1 MRYIIGVSGYFHESS
16 VCLLKH
22 GEIIE
27 FVKEES
33 LTRIKGSRGF
43 PFRALTFLTA
53 KYGLNNDNI
62 DHIAFY
68 EKPLRG
74 WALTTYNSL
83 VKPKRS
89 FDLLRSQIKQ
99 FWSGPIHFAGELR
112 RVIRV
117 DENKLVFVP
126 HHLSH
131 ALTALAFVPSQLQ
144 KNALLHFV
152 FDGVGD
158 GNTTT
163 VFKTQKNDA
172 QILFQQDFPH
182 SLGLFYSAVTD
193 YCGFLVNEGEYKL
206 MALAAFG
213 RPIYYDFFREQLFN
227 IEVPKFEL
235 DMSWFDYD
243 VSPERSYSDK
253 WVNKFGPPILEDE
266 LNKMTGDSFQRA
278 ADLALSSQLV
288 LEEVVNST
296 IEWGVE
302 KTGVQNI
309 TISGGVAQNSLAMCS
324 ASKIS
329 SISSLTI
336 PPSPGD
342 SGAAIGAANFAKMMS
357 GSNSVHC
364 KEIFFG
370 HSQLDFGSAVFQD
383 MFCLEKSFS
392 DMDEMLDELISSGEI
407 ICCYFGGNEIGPRA
421 LCNRSIICAA
431 NNQRSV
437 KALNIKIKK
446 REEFR
451 PLAPVMLRQVA
462 ETWFEIN
469 QKVFHCYRWMAL
481 VAMAKEKFPAK
492 YEAVLHVDRTARVQI
507 LDDEMHPLFNFLR
520 RNSGKIHML
529 INTSFNVAGDPI
541 VFDAIDCYV
550 NMSRLGANYMI
561 TDQGLYSLRP

>member
-1 MRYIIGVSGYFHESS
+1 MKYILGVSGYFHDSS
-16 VCLLKH
+16 VCLLKNSQL
-22 GEIIE
+22 IE

-43 PFRALTFLTA
+43 PFRALTFLIA
-53 KYGLNNDNI
+53 KYGLDNDNI

-74 WALTTYNSL
+74 WAATTYNSL
-83 VKPKRS
+83 AKPKRS
-89 FDLLRSQIKQ
+89 FDLLRNQIKQ
-99 FWSGPIHFAGELR
+99 FWSGPIHFASEVR
-112 RVIRV
+112 KVIRI

-131 ALTALAFVPSQLQ
+131 ALSALAFVSPQRQS
-144 KNALLHFV
+144 KELLHFV

-158 GNTTT
+158 GNTTSI
-163 VFKTQKNDA
+163 FRTQKNDA

-206 MALAAFG
+206 MALAAYGKPVYF
-213 RPIYYDFFREQLFN
+213 DFFREHIFN

-253 WVNKFGPPILEDE
+253 WVNKFGPPILEGE
-266 LNKMTGDSFQRA
+266 INKMTGESFERA
-278 ADLALSSQLV
+278 ANLALSSQLI
-288 LEEVVNST
+288 LEEVINST

-302 KTGVQNI
+302 ETGVQNI

-329 SISSLTI
+329 SIASITI

-357 GSNSVHC
+357 GSKSLHC

-370 HSQLDFGSAVFQD
+370 HSQLEFESALFQD
-383 MFCLEKSFS
+383 MFCLEQSFS
-392 DMDEMLDELISSGEI
+392 HMDEMLDDLIGSGEI

-431 NNQRSV
+431 NNKKSV
-437 KALNIKIKK
+437 RALNLKIKK

-451 PLAPVMLRQVA
+451 PLAPVMLRPVA
-462 ETWFEIN
+462 QAWFEIN
-469 QKVFHCYRWMAL
+469 QKVSDCYRWMAL
-481 VAMAKEKFPAK
+481 TTTAKEKFPSE
-492 YEAVLHVDRTARVQI
+492 YTAVLHVDRTARVQI
-507 LDDEMHPLFNFLR
+507 LDDEMHPLHDFLR
-520 RNSGKIHML
+520 RNSGKIDML
-529 INTSFNVAGDPI
+529 VNTSFNVAGDPI

-550 NMSRLGANYMI
+550 NMSRLGATYMI
-561 TDQGLYSLRP
+561 TDNGLYSLKA

>member
-357 GSNSVHC
+357 SSSSVHC

-437 KALNIKIKK
+437 KALNKKLKK

-469 QKVFHCYRWMAL
+469 QKVCHCYRWMAL
-481 VAMAKEKFPAK
+481 VTMAKEKFPAK

-520 RNSGKIHML
+520 RNSGKIDML

>member
-1 MRYIIGVSGYFHESS
+1 MKYILGVSGYFHDSS
-16 VCLLKH
+16 VCLLKNSQL
-22 GEIIE
+22 IE

-43 PFRALTFLTA
+43 PFRALTFLIA
-53 KYGLNNDNI
+53 KYGLDNDNI

-74 WALTTYNSL
+74 WAATIYNSL
-83 VKPKRS
+83 AKPKRS

-99 FWSGPIHFAGELR
+99 FWSGPIHFASEVR
-112 RVIRV
+112 KVIRI

-131 ALTALAFVPSQLQ
+131 ALTALAFVSPQLQ
-144 KNALLHFV
+144 SKELLHFV

-158 GNTTT
+158 GNTTSI
-163 VFKTQKNDA
+163 FRTQKNDA

-206 MALAAFG
+206 MALAAYGKPVYF
-213 RPIYYDFFREQLFN
+213 DFFREHIFN

-253 WVNKFGPPILEDE
+253 WVNKFGPPILEGE
-266 LNKMTGDSFQRA
+266 INKMTGESFERA
-278 ADLALSSQLV
+278 ANLALSSQLI
-288 LEEVVNST
+288 LEEVINST

-302 KTGVQNI
+302 ETGVQNI

-329 SISSLTI
+329 SIASITV

-342 SGAAIGAANFAKMMS
+342 SGAAIGAANFAKMMG
-357 GSNSVHC
+357 GSKSIHC

-370 HSQLDFGSAVFQD
+370 HSQLEFESALFQD

-392 DMDEMLDELISSGEI
+392 HMDEMLDDLIGSGEI

-431 NNQRSV
+431 NNKESV
-437 KALNIKIKK
+437 RALNLKIKK

-451 PLAPVMLRQVA
+451 PLAPVMLRPVA
-462 ETWFEIN
+462 QAWFEIN
-469 QKVFHCYRWMAL
+469 QKVSDCYRWMAL
-481 VAMAKEKFPAK
+481 TTTAKEKFPSE
-492 YEAVLHVDRTARVQI
+492 YTAVLHVDRTARVQI
-507 LDDEMHPLFNFLR
+507 LDDEMHPLHAFLR
-520 RNSGKIHML
+520 RNSGKIDML
-529 INTSFNVAGDPI
+529 VNTSFNVAGDPI

-550 NMSRLGANYMI
+550 NMSRLGATYMI
-561 TDQGLYSLRP
+561 TDNGLYSLKA